1 MKYSASS
8 RIGRALWE
16 AFDTRRA
23 APGQVSFKNTTITD
37 PHIQQIVKAAAAK
50 TQVSEADIEK
60 GLHKY
65 ITKIEE
71 MKQYSYLLY
80 DTAARNAAESAAF
93 DMIEHSAQSH
103 HEKFDPVI
111 FMKLIQMVQLEH
123 DQFFPLR
130 APGET
135 NYIFNISPI
144 LLPSNKKEYAHWNNV
159 IDTAAATAKGEFLF
173 NVPFMQKLMTFAEVE
188 GLTPKGKKYKSNG
201 GPIPDAYSYI
211 EFLIVHE
218 LLHYTYGDFAAGK
231 RMPEYSNK
239 IHNFASDYRSNY
251 MLVKSGYDQLP
262 IGLFSDHINYDR
274 QGKYKEMVALVDA
287 ELKKMPKNL
296 QDVFLEIANMD
307 DHPPSEPQPPKPPQ
321 PPQPPPPPRPLQVGD
336 VVREKKTGKFY
347 KVTNI
352 TKEGKVETVEATPEE
367 VEAARTPQAG
377 GY

>member
-1 MKYSASS
+1 MRYSPSS

-16 AFDTRRA
+16 AFDVRRA
-23 APGQVSFKNTTITD
+23 APGQVGFKNTTITD
-37 PHIQQIVKAAAAK
+37 PHIRQIVKAAAAK
-50 TQVSEADIEK
+50 TGVSEADIEK

-65 ITKIEE
+65 ITKIED

-93 DMIEHSAQSH
+93 DMIEHSAQAH
-103 HEKFDPVI
+103 HEKFDPVM

-159 IDTAAATAKGEFLF
+159 VLTAAATAKGEFLF

-188 GLTPKGKKYKSNG
+188 GLKPKGKKYKHNG
-201 GPIPDAYSYI
+201 GPIPDAYAYI
-211 EFLIVHE
+211 EFLIMHE

-231 RMPEYSNK
+231 RMPEFSPK
-239 IHNFASDYRSNY
+239 IHNYASDYRSNY

-274 QGKYKEMVALVDA
+274 QGKYKDMVELVDS
-287 ELKKMPKNL
+287 ELKKMPKPL
-296 QDVFLEIANMD
+296 QDAFKDIADMD
-307 DHPPSEPQPPKPPQ
+307 DHPTSQQ
-321 PPQPPPPPRPLQVGD
+321 PPQPPPPPQPLKVGD
-336 VVREKKTGKFY
+336 VVKEKKTGKYY
-347 KVTNI
+347 KVTAI
-352 TKEGKVETVEATPEE
+352 TSAGKVDTVEATPTE
-367 VEAARTPQAG
+367 VQAVQKPTTG
-377 GY
+377 GG